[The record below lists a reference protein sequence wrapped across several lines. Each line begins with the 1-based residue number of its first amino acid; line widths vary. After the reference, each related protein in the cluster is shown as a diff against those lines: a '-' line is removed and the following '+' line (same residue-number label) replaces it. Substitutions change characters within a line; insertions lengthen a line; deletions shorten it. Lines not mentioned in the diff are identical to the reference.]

1 MRIFTLFSKRRLL
14 GCALAAALLLTG
26 CGSGHLNSFTWE
38 VDTVPSNLDPQTVS
52 ASSDVIAV
60 THLFSGL
67 YRLDQNGE
75 PQPDC
80 AESCQI
86 SEDGL
91 TYTFTLREGLSY
103 HGYRGEE
110 TDTPLT
116 ARDFVFG
123 LQRVFLPETNS
134 PWARQLGNIRNGARI
149 AEGQA
154 DISQLGVQ
162 APDDRTLVI
171 QLEQPDDNF
180 LAKLCLPGAMPC
192 NEEYFN
198 STKGT
203 YGLESD
209 TVLGN
214 GPFYLYNWTS
224 EGLFVRRKADGSS
237 INSLRLVLRSDG
249 LVSDSDSASSASS
262 QAVSKTAQE
271 KIKDGQV
278 SAALSET
285 PSDGSLE
292 EIPYTATTW
301 VLLYNCEEEGL
312 SSTAVRQG
320 LSASALRTGLDL
332 PDSLTPAEGL
342 IPPQVS
348 AEGQSYRELAG
359 KILFESED
367 PLTLYKS
374 GLAQAGLER
383 LSNISVLVPQGQL
396 AELFSSINQQW
407 QVELSAFFTVR
418 EMPLE
423 EIWQAVEEGDYQI
436 ALVPLTPAE
445 DDPLSLLQQLA
456 EGQWNGWQDPTFEAA
471 CRQEA
476 ENFALE
482 GSAQRAAQLERQLI
496 VDCPVTPLFYQTD
509 YLLVDP
515 QVSGLVFQPFG
526 PVIDVS
532 SARQ

>member
-1 MRIFTLFSKRRLL
+1 MRIFSLFSKGRL
-14 GCALAAALLLTG
+14 LAAALAATLLAG
-26 CGSGHLNSFTWE
+26 CGGHLNSFTWE

-67 YRLDQNGE
+67 YRLDQEGV

-91 TYTFTLREGLSY
+91 TYTFTLREGLGY
-103 HGYRGEE
+103 NGYRGAED
-110 TDTPLT
+110 DTPLT

-171 QLEQPDDNF
+171 QLEQPDENF
-180 LAKLCLPGAMPC
+180 LEKLCLPGAMPC

-198 STKGT
+198 ATKGT

-209 TVLGN
+209 TILGN

-249 LVSDSDSASSASS
+249 LVSDSSSSDSAASSSA
-262 QAVSKTAQE
+262 AKTAQE
-271 KIKDGQV
+271 KIQDGQV

-285 PSDGSLE
+285 PSDGSLS

-301 VLLYNCEEEGL
+301 VLLYNCGEEGL

-320 LSASALRTGLDL
+320 LSASALRTQLEL
-332 PDSLTPAEGL
+332 PESLSPAQGL

-348 AEGQSYRELAG
+348 AEGQNYRDLAG
-359 KILFESED
+359 TVLFESED
-367 PLTLYKS
+367 PLSLYKS

-396 AELFSSINQQW
+396 AGLFSSINQQW
-407 QVELSAFFTVR
+407 QMELSAFFTVR

-436 ALVPLTPAE
+436 ALVPLTPTE
-445 DDPLSLLQQLA
+445 DDPLNLLQQLA
-456 EGQWNGWQDPTFEAA
+456 EEEWSGWEDPAFEAA

-476 ENFALE
+476 ENFTLE
-482 GSAQRAAQLERQLI
+482 GSAQRAARLENQLI

-509 YLLVDP
+509 YLLVDS

-532 SARQ
+532 SANQ